1 MEALS
6 QLPLAEV
13 AEAVVLFFAILIL
26 FLLLHQQQALQLLQ
40 IQADTEFMYL
50 MEAGV

>member
-6 QLPLAEV
+6 QLSLAEV
-13 AEAVVLFFAILIL
+13 AEAVVLFFAIQIVSH
-26 FLLLHQQQALQLLQ
+26 FLHQLQVLQQLQH
-40 IQADTEFMYL
+40 QADTEFMYL